1 VPWNLRPRE
10 ETVMRVVAGGIPTKC
25 LMVCLIRSH
34 EEIMVSGDGS
44 YLLQQDL
51 VVPDASQV
59 FVGMP
64 QEVSA
69 DKELDELPYVDVVW
83 DDEPLDIE
91 TIVGED
97 WVHADQKQVP
107 ILASVMWD
115 NAGQEG
121 PDVAPFVD
129 VA

>member
-1 VPWNLRPRE
+1 
-10 ETVMRVVAGGIPTKC
+10 
-25 LMVCLIRSH
+25 
-34 EEIMVSGDGS
+34 MVSGDDS

-59 FVGMP
+59 FMGIS

-83 DDEPLDIE
+83 DEEPLDIE

-97 WVHADQKQVP
+97 WVYADQK
-107 ILASVMWD
+107 
-115 NAGQEG
+115 
-121 PDVAPFVD
+121 
-129 VA
+129 